1 PAAPHSTGAPYGEQ
15 PAAGWAP
22 RRAQPKQPPKLVI
35 GLAIGSVVLV
45 IASAVA
51 VWLALRGEPQ
61 QDDPLRRDLL
71 PAQSAS
77 ARPTQLSPSDNAE
90 QPPRDEDETMRM
102 DEPSQPAS
110 PPPASTF
117 IIDLTE
123 KKPRTRKPRHD

>member
-1 PAAPHSTGAPYGEQ
+1 MPDSLKGRLLIAAPSLHDYF
-15 PAAGWAP
+15 
-22 RRAQPKQPPKLVI
+22 RR
-35 GLAIGSVVLV
+35 SVVLV

-51 VWLALRGEPQ
+51 VWMALRGEPQ

-90 QPPRDEDETMRM
+90 QPPRDEDEPETMRM